1 MASAVATGGGVTAM
15 LAEHWRC
22 VACTPAVAAVWLP
35 ARLDHP
41 TLEWEVASPSV
52 SRSW

>member
-1 MASAVATGGGVTAM
+1 MASAAATGGGVT
-15 LAEHWRC
+15 
-22 VACTPAVAAVWLP
+22 AVAAVWLP